1 MVRFK
6 FIRSGGVNIGFV
18 SSGHAGYAES
28 GKDIV
33 CAAVSSAAYMAANTI
48 TDIYRAKAEVEVN
61 DGYMSLLLTGPD
73 AESTKLLSGL
83 EAHIR
88 ALAKEYP
95 SGIKVIYGG
104 NTNA

>member
-6 FIRSGGVNIGFV
+6 FVRDGKTNIGFV
-18 SSGHAGYAES
+18 CSGHAGFADS
-28 GKDIV
+28 GQDIV

-48 TDIYRAKAEVEVN
+48 TDIYHATAEVDVK
-61 DGYMSLLLTGPD
+61 DGYMSVILTENDAQSVNLLN
-73 AESTKLLSGL
+73 GL

-95 SGIKVIYGG
+95 RSIKVIYGG

>member
-28 GKDIV
+28 GQDIV

-48 TDIYRAKAEVEVN
+48 TDIYRAKAEVEVK
-61 DGYMSLLLTGPD
+61 DGYMSLLLSEAD
-73 AESTKLLSGL
+73 VSSTELLSGL

-88 ALAKEYP
+88 MLAKDYP

>member
-6 FIRSGGVNIGFV
+6 FVRNGKTNIGFV
-18 SSGHAGYAES
+18 SSGHAGFAES
-28 GKDIV
+28 GQDII
-33 CAAVSSAAYMAANTI
+33 CAAVSSAAYMTANTI
-48 TDIYRAKAEVEVN
+48 TDIYNAKAEIEVK
-61 DGYMSLLLTGPD
+61 DGYMSLLLTEND
-73 AESTKLLSGL
+73 EQSINLLRGL

-95 SGIKVIYGG
+95 RNIKVIYGG

>member
-6 FIRSGGVNIGFV
+6 FLRSGKTNIGFV
-18 SSGHAGYAES
+18 CSGHAGFADS
-28 GKDIV
+28 GQDIV

-48 TDIYRAKAEVEVN
+48 TDIYHAKAQVEVE
-61 DGYMSLLLTGPD
+61 DGYMSVILTEAD
-73 AESTKLLSGL
+73 VQSVNLLSGL

-88 ALAKEYP
+88 ALAKDYP
-95 SGIKVIYGG
+95 SSIKVIYGG

>member
-6 FIRSGGVNIGFV
+6 FVRSGKTNIGFV
-18 SSGHAGYAES
+18 CSGHAGFAES
-28 GKDIV
+28 GQDIV

-48 TDIYRAKAEVEVN
+48 TDIYGAKAETDVE
-61 DGYMSLLLTGPD
+61 DGYMSVILTEAD
-73 AESTKLLSGL
+73 AQSVNLLSGL

-95 SGIKVIYGG
+95 RSIKVIYGG

>member
-6 FIRSGGVNIGFV
+6 FLRSGKINTGFV
-18 SSGHAGYAES
+18 CSGHAGFAES
-28 GKDIV
+28 GQDIV

-48 TDIYRAKAEVEVN
+48 TDIYRAKAQVEVEDGFMSVVLTEADEQSVN
-61 DGYMSLLLTGPD
+61 
-73 AESTKLLSGL
+73 LLSGL

-88 ALAKEYP
+88 ALAKDYP
-95 SGIKVIYGG
+95 SSIKVIYGG

>member
-18 SSGHAGYAES
+18 CSGHAGYAQS
-28 GKDIV
+28 GQDIV

-48 TDIYRAKAEVEVN
+48 TDIYRAKAEVKVE
-61 DGYMSLLLTGPD
+61 DGYMSLSLTQAD
-73 AESTKLLSGL
+73 TRSTELLSGL

-88 ALAKEYP
+88 ALAKDYP
-95 SGIKVIYGG
+95 SSIKVIYGG